1 MTSIEMANGVTRE
14 VEIHRCEAGDWE
26 ALYLDGVLHSQ
37 GHDVTATL
45 LIMIGLEITRSDAF
59 LRGGNGGG
67 TNATAPTLGEIDQW
81 TSERAADL
89 EQARLL
95 RIEANEKIADAAR
108 IEARYG
114 TR

>member
-1 MTSIEMANGVTRE
+1 MATIEMPNGIVRD
-14 VEIHRCEAGDWE
+14 VEIYRSLSGDWE

-37 GHDVTATL
+37 GHSVLETFL
-45 LIMIGLEITRSDAF
+45 GMIGLEPNISDAF

-67 TNATAPTLGEIDQW
+67 TNKTAPTLGDLEQW
-81 TSERAADL
+81 VAERDSDL

-108 IEARYG
+108 LEARY
-114 TR
+114 RS